1 MEKNSSYQRYHRQLI
16 LPGFGNEA
24 QQKLL
29 HSRVLVIGAGGLGCP
44 VLMNLTGM
52 GVGVIGVVD
61 DGLVELSNLHRQL
74 LYDMDDIAE
83 LKTTAARKKL
93 QRMNPDIKI
102 STYPIRLN
110 NHNATE
116 ILNNYDLIVDC
127 TDNFPTRYMLTDACW
142 LLKKQLVFGAVS
154 RYEGQVSVFSN
165 KTTYRDIF
173 PEPPQEGE
181 IADCN
186 EAGVLGVLPNIVGNF
201 MANEC
206 IKIITGIG
214 ETLKGKLLT
223 YSALNNDSFI
233 IEINNDGPDS
243 NMMPKTIELFREMNY
258 EALCGVDPSETIDL
272 FKFEQLLQQN
282 NTLVIDV
289 REPDELPELIIPH
302 KRISLS
308 ELKNSI
314 PETDQTIVF
323 ICQSGKRSLQAVSI
337 YKEKQPSLTGKVFSL
352 QNGVNSIDKK
362 YTHSSGI

>member
-1 MEKNSSYQRYHRQLI
+1 MEQNSSYQRYHRQLI
-16 LPGFGNEA
+16 LQGFGIDA

-29 HSRVLVIGAGGLGCP
+29 HSRVLVVGAGGLGCP

-52 GVGVIGVVD
+52 GVGMIGVVD

-74 LYDMDDIAE
+74 LYDMGDIAE
-83 LKTTAARKKL
+83 LKTNAAKKKL
-93 QRMNPDIKI
+93 QRMNPDIQV
-102 STYPIRLN
+102 STYPVRLT

-154 RYEGQVSVFSN
+154 RYEGQVSAFDN
-165 KTTYRDIF
+165 KTTYRDLF
-173 PEPPQEGE
+173 PDPPQEGE

-186 EAGVLGVLPNIVGNF
+186 EAGVLGVLPNIIGNF

-223 YSALNNDSFI
+223 YSALTNDSFT
-233 IEINNDGPDS
+233 IEINSAKLSRNRIPE
-243 NMMPKTIELFREMNY
+243 TLELFRKMNY
-258 EALCGVDPSETIDL
+258 PALCGVEPSVTIDL
-272 FKFEQLLQQN
+272 VKFEQLLQQN

-289 REPDELPELIIPH
+289 REPDELPELTIPH

-314 PETDQTIVF
+314 PEANQMIVF
-323 ICQSGKRSLQAVSI
+323 ICQSGKRSLQAVNI
-337 YKEKQPSLTGKVFSL
+337 FKEKQPSLCGKIFSL
-352 QNGVNSIDKK
+352 QNGINSIDKK
-362 YTHSSGI
+362 YTTSSSK

>member
-1 MEKNSSYQRYHRQLI
+1 MKQNQSYQRYHRQLI
-16 LPGFGNEA
+16 LSGFGNEA

-29 HSRVLVIGAGGLGCP
+29 GSRVLVIGAGGLGCP

-52 GVGVIGVVD
+52 GVGMIGVVD

-74 LYDMDDIAE
+74 LYDMDDISE
-83 LKTTAARKKL
+83 LKTNAAKKKL

-102 STYPIRLN
+102 STYPIRLTN
-110 NHNATE
+110 GNATE

-127 TDNFPTRYMLTDACW
+127 TDNFPSRYMLTDACW

-154 RYEGQVSVFSN
+154 RYEGQVSVFDN
-165 KTTYRDIF
+165 TITYRDLF

-186 EAGVLGVLPNIVGNF
+186 EAGVLGVLPNIIGNF

-214 ETLKGKLLT
+214 KTLKGKLLT
-223 YSALNNDSFI
+223 YSALSNDSFT
-233 IEINNDGPDS
+233 IEISSAERSSSMIPETLE
-243 NMMPKTIELFREMNY
+243 MFREMNY
-258 EALCGVDPSETIDL
+258 PALCGADPSATIDL
-272 FKFEQLLQQN
+272 SRFEQLLQQN

-289 REPDELPELIIPH
+289 READELPELIIPH

-314 PETDQTIVF
+314 PETNQTIVF

-337 YKEKQPSLTGKVFSL
+337 YKEMQPSLNGKVFSL
-352 QNGVNSIDKK
+352 KDGINSIDQK
-362 YTHSSGI
+362 YTNSFGK